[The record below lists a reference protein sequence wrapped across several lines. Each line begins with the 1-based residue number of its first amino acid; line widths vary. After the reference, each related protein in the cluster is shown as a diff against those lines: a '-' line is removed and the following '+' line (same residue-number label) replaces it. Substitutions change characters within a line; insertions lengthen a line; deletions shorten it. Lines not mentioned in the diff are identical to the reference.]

1 MKEKE
6 NEVKD
11 FSKIKA
17 KTKSEPRGLGGLK
30 GISEERRESKTEIE
44 QVLRMQQIAKLTGI
58 KYHRLKDYFNTKKYI
73 RLTVSELEALSKI
86 INTTLVALAKKLKN
100 VQIEG
105 FKDGILISLPAYPM
119 KESGISEAQSK
130 ECEAL
135 CKKIEAYN
143 NKYHRQKIRLKK

>member
-6 NEVKD
+6 ND
-11 FSKIKA
+11 FSKLEA
-17 KTKSEPRGLGGLK
+17 KQKSKPRGCGGLK
-30 GISEERRESKTEIE
+30 GISDERRESRTDIE
-44 QVLRMQQIAKLTGI
+44 KVLRLQQIAELTGI
-58 KYHRLKDYFNTKKYI
+58 KYHRLKDYFNAKKYI
-73 RLTVSELEALSKI
+73 RLTVSELEALSGIVNK
-86 INTTLVALAKKLKN
+86 TLVALGKQLKN
-100 VQIEG
+100 VEIEG